1 MAIEADR
8 LSNLYPLDGLQ
19 ADNREQVAQETR
31 CEEFVRDAVLFR
43 ADDTDEDTIYLL
55 AGTIRGDY
63 PDGRAKRIDAAGLQG
78 RYAIGD
84 LQPRRFTATVESASA
99 TVARIDRRFLE
110 KVLTWDQLGRDE
122 NFQHQEAS
130 PDATRWV
137 FRLLRSRA
145 LHRLPSAS
153 IERMFR
159 EFEEIPARKGQTI
172 IREGDAPD
180 YFYVIKL
187 GAAEVIKDD
196 TRVAQLGHGDIFG
209 EDALLANA
217 PRNATVTMTED
228 GRLMRLS
235 RKAFEEVLKP
245 PAVDWLS
252 PAAAS
257 TLARQGAILVDVR
270 LPEEF
275 AGRAIKGAHN
285 VPLFQLRETVADLD
299 RNGKY
304 IVYCNT
310 GERSAAAAFILH
322 KLGFTVYAIQGG
334 LSGLLKIMERAQ
346 PAQPSA

>member
-19 ADNREQVAQETR
+19 ADNREQVAQEAR
-31 CEEFVRDAVLFR
+31 CEELVRDAVLFR

-78 RYAIGD
+78 RYAVGD
-84 LQPRRFTATVESASA
+84 LQPRRFTATVESATA
-99 TVARIDRRFLE
+99 TIARIDRRFLE

-334 LSGLLKIMERAQ
+334 LSGLLKIMERTQ

>member
-1 MAIEADR
+1 MAVDAER
-8 LSNLYPLDGLQ
+8 LASLYPLDGLQ
-19 ADNREQVAQETR
+19 ADNLEQVALETNV
-31 CEEFVRDAVLFR
+31 EEFARGAELFR
-43 ADDTDEDTIYLL
+43 AGDTDGSTLYLL
-55 AGTIRGDY
+55 SGTIRGDY
-63 PDGRAKRIDAAGLQG
+63 PDGRVKRIEAAGLQG
-78 RYAIGD
+78 RYAVGD
-84 LQPRRFTATVESASA
+84 VRPRRFNAIVESAHA
-99 TVARIDRRFLE
+99 TVARVDRRFLE

-122 NFQHQEAS
+122 NFRHREAS

-153 IERMFR
+153 IERMFQ
-159 EFEEIPARKGQTI
+159 EFEEVPVAKGQTI

-180 YFYVIKL
+180 YFYVLKL
-187 GAAEVIKDD
+187 GAADVIKDD
-196 TRVAQLGHGDIFG
+196 TCVAQLGHGDIFG

-217 PRNATVTMTED
+217 PRNATVTMTEE

-257 TLARQGAILVDVR
+257 TLARQGATLIDVR

-275 AGRAIKGAHN
+275 SERAIKGASN
-285 VPLFQLRETVADLD
+285 VPLYRLRETVADYD
-299 RNGKY
+299 RKGKY

-322 KLGFTVYAIQGG
+322 KLGFTVFAIQGG
-334 LSGLLKIMERAQ
+334 LSALLKIMERAK
-346 PAQPSA
+346 PAGG